1 MRKTPEMLAAAGQ
14 IFNTAKVL
22 RGQHVSM
29 ATCGP
34 DGVPNV
40 APVGS
45 MRVVDEN
52 TVHVLQ
58 GFLHQSF
65 KNLEWNPK
73 VAFSICVRPKIL
85 DFFRTSRGKDEAP
98 MGYQIYGELTQ
109 VDDSKDVVEQEY
121 RFIGTRI
128 PFFLRRPVL
137 RFCRKTLKRL
147 LAFRITGVRAIGA
160 AS

>member
-1 MRKTPEMLAAAGQ
+1 MKKDPETLAAARQ

-34 DGVPNV
+34 DGAPNV
-40 APVGS
+40 APIGS

-65 KNLEWNPK
+65 KNLERNPK
-73 VAFSICVRPKIL
+73 AAFSICVRPKVL
-85 DFFRTSRGKDEAP
+85 DLLRASKEKDDTP
-98 MGYQIYGELTQ
+98 MGYQIYGELTRM
-109 VDDSKDVVEQEY
+109 DDSQEAVEREC
-121 RFIGTRI
+121 RLIGSRI
-128 PFFLRRPVL
+128 PFLLRRPFL
-137 RFCRKTLKRL
+137 RFLRKNLKRL
-147 LAFRITGVRAIGA
+147 LTFRITGVRVIGVP
-160 AS
+160 S